1 MREAGRT
8 STERK
13 EPSKKGKETDVGHEK
28 GATISPRL
36 NLWIALSTALSSLCA
51 SKSEMRRESRPE
63 LRQRKREKRA
73 RKERI
78 KSANRK
84 TRLRFRQSLD
94 VDSDGSPSS
103 QTERRKR
110 RANEA
115 ELSERRARGKRDK
128 NDGGK
133 QRTRPSRPNLWRVIS
148 SALLSLPASCGEGE
162 EPLTSAPSRETE
174 GEHQE
179 RRKAPEKKGKEAEGR
194 RPGWSR
200 LLVLSSLALSAPDN
214 ARARDRERERER
226 ERETRTKRRE
236 SEERCTRRTDKP
248 EERSEVGRGKR
259 VSTSPIS
266 TCNPALLSLTPL
278 SGSTKKES

>member
-1 MREAGRT
+1 
-8 STERK
+8 
-13 EPSKKGKETDVGHEK
+13 
-28 GATISPRL
+28 
-36 NLWIALSTALSSLCA
+36 
-51 SKSEMRRESRPE
+51 MRRESRPE

-148 SALLSLPASCGEGE
+148 SALLSLPASCGEGGEPQKSLPTE
-162 EPLTSAPSRETE
+162 EQEESTKK
-174 GEHQE
+174 E
-179 RRKAPEKKGKEAEGR
+179 RRKAPEKKGRRQKEGVLARVDFWFSPLWLSLLLTTRGGETESKRAGR
-194 RPGWSR
+194 GKEKR
-200 LLVLSSLALSAPDN
+200 SSGIRVEQPKGG
-214 ARARDRERERER
+214 RAVRW
-226 ERETRTKRRE
+226 
-236 SEERCTRRTDKP
+236 
-248 EERSEVGRGKR
+248 EVGKR
-259 VSTSPIS
+259 VSTSPNHPTS
-266 TCNPALLSLTPL
+266 TALLSLTPL
-278 SGSTKKES
+278 PGSTKKESRSGGKRRGGRDTTQVREERRKGRKEEKER

>member
-1 MREAGRT
+1 MLGTKKALPLALVSISGSRFQRLSHLSAPQKARCVERADLSYVRERGR
-8 STERK
+8 SEHERK
-13 EPSKKGKETDVGHEK
+13 AQKSRTGRRV
-28 GATISPRL
+28 SVSS
-36 NLWIALSTALSSLCA
+36 IARS
-51 SKSEMRRESRPE
+51 
-63 LRQRKREKRA
+63 
-73 RKERI
+73 
-78 KSANRK
+78 
-84 TRLRFRQSLD
+84 RLRLD
-94 VDSDGSPSS
+94 LDSDGSPSS